1 MATIGALLKQLNIRH
16 IVILNGIRLRTGEK
30 PGKYLKRFKMIY
42 TKEIVKDKFWILE
55 NTGVKIGTIRF
66 CSSDDF
72 ELNMKNI
79 DVGSL
84 TNEHISLTE
93 LTSRFGEK
101 ILESKKSSVVVEE
114 NKVGSR
120 GGWNTSMNEIDGYP
134 SKHVV
139 YNTETIEVKG
149 KQIPTYTKSKTSKVR
164 YVAGYYGVRFPSDWR
179 WFYGGKFDTLNTC
192 DFIGPFKTKSE
203 MQTETLLANR
213 RDEL

>member
-1 MATIGALLKQLNIRH
+1 
-16 IVILNGIRLRTGEK
+16 
-30 PGKYLKRFKMIY
+30 MIY

>member
-1 MATIGALLKQLNIRH
+1 
-16 IVILNGIRLRTGEK
+16 
-30 PGKYLKRFKMIY
+30 MIY

-101 ILESKKSSVVVEE
+101 ILESKESSVVKSNPLSER
-114 NKVGSR
+114 KALK
-120 GGWNTSMNEIDGYP
+120 TSLGIVDEYP
-134 SKHVV
+134 SKHIP
-139 YNTETIEVKG
+139 YNIETIELKG

-164 YVAGYYGVRFPSDWR
+164 YVAGYYGVRFPAKWG
-179 WFYGGKFDTLNTC
+179 WFYGGKLNTLNTYG
-192 DFIGPFKTKSE
+192 FIGPFKTKSE
-203 MQTETLLANR
+203 MQNETKLAIK
-213 RDEL
+213 RDV

>member
-16 IVILNGIRLRTGEK
+16 IVILNVIRLRTGEK

-101 ILESKKSSVVVEE
+101 ILESKKSSVVESNPLSE
-114 NKVGSR
+114 RKALK
-120 GGWNTSMNEIDGYP
+120 TSLGIVDEYP
-134 SKHVV
+134 SKHIP
-139 YNTETIEVKG
+139 YNIETIELKG

-164 YVAGYYGVRFPSDWR
+164 YVAGYYGVRFPAKWG
-179 WFYGGKFDTLNTC
+179 WFYGGKLNTLNTYG
-192 DFIGPFKTKSE
+192 FIGPFKTKSE
-203 MQTETLLANR
+203 MQNETKLAIK
-213 RDEL
+213 RDV

>member
-1 MATIGALLKQLNIRH
+1 MATIVALLKQLNIRH

-101 ILESKKSSVVVEE
+101 ILESKESSVVKSNPLSER
-114 NKVGSR
+114 KALK
-120 GGWNTSMNEIDGYP
+120 TSLGIVDEYP
-134 SKHVV
+134 SKHIP
-139 YNTETIEVKG
+139 YNIETIELKG

-179 WFYGGKFDTLNTC
+179 WFYGGKLDTLNTC
-192 DFIGPFKTKSE
+192 EFIGPYKTKSE
-203 MQTETLLANR
+203 MQSETLLANK
-213 RDEL
+213 RDGL